1 MKNVAEIII
10 KKDVN
15 KILDLFCACFDIRIL
30 FYSDKG
36 EVLKEGLDKTD
47 SSFCSLI
54 QNKLYGQERCLMMD
68 ETKRIEA
75 LNKKNLLYYPCHAGL
90 MEAILPIFI
99 ENHLIGFAMLG
110 QIRTRQ
116 NILPSLKKDWSKKY
130 DASELEDAFNLLPY
144 FPKKKINHILDLF
157 SILIDYI
164 IAKEMITVK
173 AHLLIEKIVNYIKK
187 NVYRKNIPLEEIA
200 QYAGKSRYTIA
211 HLLKKNL
218 GTTFKK
224 IFIEAKLD
232 KAEEYFRTQPDITIA
247 QAAEKLGYDDQFYFS
262 RLYKK
267 FRKIPPSEYI
277 KNYRLRSSK

>member
-1 MKNVAEIII
+1 
-10 KKDVN
+10 
-15 KILDLFCACFDIRIL
+15 
-30 FYSDKG
+30 
-36 EVLKEGLDKTD
+36 
-47 SSFCSLI
+47 
-54 QNKLYGQERCLMMD
+54 
-68 ETKRIEA
+68 
-75 LNKKNLLYYPCHAGL
+75 

-99 ENHLIGFAMLG
+99 ENHLIGFAMIG

-130 DASELEDAFNLLPY
+130 DASELEDTFNLLPY
-144 FPKKKINHILDLF
+144 FPKKKTDHILDLF

-173 AHLLIEKIVNYIKK
+173 AHLLIERIVNYIKE
-187 NVYRKNIPLEEIA
+187 NVHRKNIPLDEIA

-218 GTTFKK
+218 GTTFKT

-247 QAAEKLGYDDQFYFS
+247 QVAEKLGYDDQFYFS
-262 RLYKK
+262 RIYKK
-267 FRKIPPSEYI
+267 FRKIPPSQYI
-277 KNYRLRSSK
+277 KNYKLRSSK